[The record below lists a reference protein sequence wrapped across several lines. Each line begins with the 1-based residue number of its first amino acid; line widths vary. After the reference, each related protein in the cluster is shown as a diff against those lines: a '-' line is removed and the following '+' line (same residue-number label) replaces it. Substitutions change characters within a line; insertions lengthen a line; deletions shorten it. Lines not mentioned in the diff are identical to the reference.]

1 MSSNLAAR
9 IETLSRTQQFTPEEL
24 QALRA
29 FIETEPE
36 EALFRVNPVTYAAER
51 AMPEQRAI
59 DLFVHAGRAG
69 IFDLAW
75 NVLCYGCGGYLQSGH
90 ALGDLSAATHCAV
103 CDLTIEA
110 TLDDA
115 VEVSFTVAPAIRSVR
130 YHRPNEL
137 KTVPE
142 LLRFSFSSNRLRSPE
157 FDTKL
162 SAARKLLEFLPPLE
176 TKRLELDV
184 VPGTYRL
191 VSASH
196 HANCVLTVS
205 EDASGKADLHLEL
218 GDRAL
223 LTDSTGLA
231 AGRVTLR
238 VENTTERP
246 GTVALVRLAD
256 MPEMPAACE
265 AYKGFRPFL
274 TGKRILT
281 SQAFRDLYRNHS
293 MLPGSSFALRS
304 LTFLFTDLKDSTQLY
319 DRIGDLNAYELVQE
333 HFKILSETVSRHD
346 GAIVK
351 TIGDAIMATFPR
363 PEAAVLAAA
372 EMNQKLAVWNRTRSE
387 SDLVLKIG
395 IHEGACIAVSS
406 NDRIDYFGQ
415 TVNQAARIQG
425 LAGAGEIF
433 LSEAVYSSQ
442 GVSHLGQVS
451 FLEPQVV
458 QLKGISEKVTVYPA
472 VVPATVLAS

>member
-9 IETLSRTQQFTPEEL
+9 IEALGRSHHFTPAELESLRDFVANAPDEE
-24 QALRA
+24 
-29 FIETEPE
+29 
-36 EALFRVNPVTYAAER
+36 LFRVNPLTYAAER
-51 AMPEQRAI
+51 GMPEHRAI

-90 ALGDLSAATHCAV
+90 ALGELSAQTHCAV
-103 CDLTIEA
+103 CDLGIEA

-115 VEVSFTVAPAIRSVR
+115 VEVSFTVAPAIRSIR

-137 KTVPE
+137 APGPE
-142 LLRFSFSSNRLRSPE
+142 LLRYSFSSNRLRSPE
-157 FDTKL
+157 YEAQMG
-162 SAARKLLEFLPPLE
+162 AARVTLEFLPPLGAK
-176 TKRLELDV
+176 TLALELS
-184 VPGTYRL
+184 PGSYRL

-196 HANCVLTVS
+196 HANCYLQVS
-205 EDASGKADLHLEL
+205 AGESETALEL
-218 GDRAL
+218 HDQAL
-223 LTDSTGLA
+223 LSATTALA
-231 AGRVTLR
+231 AGPVTLQIS
-238 VENTTERP
+238 NTTERP
-246 GTVALVRLAD
+246 ATVALINLSSL
-256 MPEMPAACE
+256 PEMPTACE
-265 AYKGFRPFL
+265 AYKAYRPFL

-293 MLPGSSFALRS
+293 MTPGSSFSLRS

-333 HFKILSETVSRHD
+333 HFKILSETVSEHE

-363 PEAAVLAAA
+363 PESAVAAAA
-372 EMNQKLAVWNRTRSE
+372 EMNRKLSEWNRRSE
-387 SDLVLKIG
+387 VELFLKIG

-415 TVNQAARIQG
+415 TVNQAARIQA
-425 LAGAGEIF
+425 LAGAGEIY

-442 GVSHLGQVS
+442 GVAQVGRIAY
-451 FLEPQVV
+451 LEPQVV

-472 VVPATVLAS
+472 VVPTSVVAS

>member
-9 IETLSRTQQFTPEEL
+9 IEALGRSQHFTPAEL
-24 QALRA
+24 EDLRDFVA
-29 FIETEPE
+29 SAPD
-36 EALFRVNPVTYAAER
+36 EALFRVNPLTYAAER
-51 AMPEQRAI
+51 GMPEHRAI

-90 ALGDLSAATHCAV
+90 ALGELSAQTHCAV
-103 CDLTIEA
+103 CDLDVEA

-115 VEVSFTVAPAIRSVR
+115 VEVSFTVAPAIRSIR

-137 KTVPE
+137 APGPE
-142 LLRFSFSSNRLRSPE
+142 LLRYIFSSNRLRSPE
-157 FDTKL
+157 VEAVMG
-162 SAARKLLEFLPPLE
+162 AARVMLEFLPPLG
-176 TKRLELDV
+176 TKSLALELSA
-184 VPGTYRL
+184 GAYRL

-196 HANCVLTVS
+196 HANCHLQVS
-205 EDASGKADLHLEL
+205 AGASQTMIDLHDQAFL
-218 GDRAL
+218 GA
-223 LTDSTGLA
+223 TALA
-231 AGRVTLR
+231 AGPVTLQIT
-238 VENTTERP
+238 NTTERP
-246 GTVALVRLAD
+246 ATVALINLSALPD
-256 MPEMPAACE
+256 MPDACE
-265 AYKGFRPFL
+265 AYRAYRPFL

-293 MLPGSSFALRS
+293 MAPGSSFSLRS

-319 DRIGDLNAYELVQE
+319 DRIGDLSAYELVQE
-333 HFKILSETVSRHD
+333 HFKILSETVSEHE

-363 PEAAVLAAA
+363 PESAVAAAA
-372 EMNQKLAVWNRTRSE
+372 EMNRKLSEWNRRSE
-387 SDLVLKIG
+387 VELFLKIG

-415 TVNQAARIQG
+415 TVNQAARIQA
-425 LAGAGEIF
+425 LAGAGEIY

-442 GVSHLGQVS
+442 GVAQVGQIDY
-451 FLEPQVV
+451 LEPQVV

-472 VVPATVLAS
+472 VVPTTVVAS